1 MAWVKLS
8 DDFWMH
14 PKVVCVGDSAAGLYA
29 RLLSYCGCYLTDGLI
44 PGPMAEM
51 IVGKN
56 RRGLE
61 DLMQAELVARLDSGG
76 LLIRD
81 FLEYNRSKADWDAAS
96 AQRRTNGGKGGRP
109 KGRMNEHA

>member
-14 PKVVCVGDSAAGLYA
+14 AKVVEAGDAAAGLYA
-29 RLLSYCGCYLTDGLI
+29 RLLSYCGFGLTDGLI
-44 PGPMAEM
+44 PSAMADM

-56 RRGLE
+56 TKSLDTLVRL
-61 DLMQAELVARLDSGG
+61 ELVDRMETGS

-81 FLEYNRSKADWDAAS
+81 FLDYNRSKADWKADAD
-96 AQRRTNGGKGGRP
+96 QRRKNGLRGGRP
-109 KGRMNEHA
+109 KAEANGR